1 LSIFCRMYVYT
12 NCKLAVMGIRT
23 VYDVY
28 MSFNVYVNFIYGV
41 YMSCNVYINFIY
53 DVYMSCNGI

>member
-1 LSIFCRMYVYT
+1 MYVYT